1 MISLITHFGAKGEQR
16 NGFLHLKVYAS
27 KKPKKQWGISNA
39 LEEVILFENCSLDF
53 SNFLKVRH
61 NFFSSNHR
69 HESNVLNSCFNF
81 RDKPG
86 YISDSWVR
94 FGYRRVFFQGSYLT
108 SSGAHWKKTKTTSF
122 WCGKYSFEAS
132 LCRMC
137 LMHIWFFEGVI
148 WKSTP
153 SLFLIHQFSELPFS
167 M

>member
-1 MISLITHFGAKGEQR
+1 MAQNQNKQNNEMGIFLLLTLLCHIKREARNFKAVLLKMAFACIGYIWKFPHDIGAKGERR
-16 NGFLHLKVYAS
+16 NGFHHLEVYAS

-94 FGYRRVFFQGSYLT
+94 FGYRRVFSR
-108 SSGAHWKKTKTTSF
+108 K
-122 WCGKYSFEAS
+122 
-132 LCRMC
+132 
-137 LMHIWFFEGVI
+137 
-148 WKSTP
+148 
-153 SLFLIHQFSELPFS
+153 LPHK
-167 M
+167 

>member
-1 MISLITHFGAKGEQR
+1 MISLITHFGAKGERR
-16 NGFLHLKVYAS
+16 NGFHHLKVYAS
-27 KKPKKQWGISNA
+27 RKPKKQWGIPNA

-94 FGYRRVFFQGSYLT
+94 FGYRQVFFKEAT
-108 SSGAHWKKTKTTSF
+108 SQVVEPTEKKLKPHHF
-122 WCGKYSFEAS
+122 
-132 LCRMC
+132 
-137 LMHIWFFEGVI
+137 GVEN
-148 WKSTP
+148 
-153 SLFLIHQFSELPFS
+153 IHLRRAFAGCA
-167 M
+167 